1 MKVLSKILN
10 FVVVILV
17 CIGIYATAYYF
28 TAHQEWK
35 EEYKELQERQ
45 NELNKIIDNNHKKL
59 ISLRNEINTKDKEI
73 KQSENNID
81 SLKGVI
87 ETIIADHKQE
97 IEELENYTLEEA
109 LTYILDYYDTDS
121 TEAFITVQNDSI
133 LVTIRPRLIHEWTY
147 TIEKLKSRD
156 VEVSGYRKQISEYDI
171 LVDRLTHKVGL
182 LESRD
187 SLHVST
193 IDALDDKNNM
203 FQKLIENRD
212 KQIKSLKIQRNV
224 AGGVAIAVII
234 LCLL

>member
-1 MKVLSKILN
+1 MKILSKILN
-10 FVVVILV
+10 FVVVIFV

-28 TAHQEWK
+28 TKHQEWK
-35 EEYKELQERQ
+35 KEYEELQEKQ
-45 NELNKIIDNNHKKL
+45 ENLNKVIDNNNKKL
-59 ISLRNEINTKDKEI
+59 LSLRNEINIKDKEI
-73 KQSENNID
+73 EQSENNID

-156 VEVSGYRKQISEYDI
+156 IEVSGYRKQISEYDA
-171 LVDRLTHKVGL
+171 LADRLMHKVDL
-182 LESRD
+182 LETRD
-187 SLHVST
+187 SLNVST

-203 FQKLIENRD
+203 FQKLIKNRD
-212 KQIKSLKIQRNV
+212 KQIKNLKIQRNV
-224 AGGVAIAVII
+224 VGGVAIVVII
-234 LCLL
+234 LALL

>member
-1 MKVLSKILN
+1 MKILSKILN
-10 FVVVILV
+10 FVVVIFV

-35 EEYKELQERQ
+35 QEYKEIQEQ
-45 NELNKIIDNNHKKL
+45 QEELNKIIDNNHKKL
-59 ISLRNEINTKDKEI
+59 SSLRNEINTKDKEI
-73 KQSENNID
+73 EQSENNID

-156 VEVSGYRKQISEYDI
+156 IEVSGYRKQISEYDA
-171 LVDRLTHKVGL
+171 LADRLMHKVDL
-182 LESRD
+182 LETRD
-187 SLHVST
+187 SLNVST

-203 FQKLIENRD
+203 FQKLIKNRD
-212 KQIKSLKIQRNV
+212 KQIKNLKIQRNV
-224 AGGVAIAVII
+224 VGGVAIVVII
-234 LCLL
+234 LALL